1 MATLHSALKSLGPIA
16 FDDIPSDPRERRSF
30 VYNLLNEAC
39 LLVESVP
46 NPPALPSSSENGTT
60 SNNSD
65 SSTGSKTVVTA
76 SNARPPAPISP
87 EVSALQREW
96 GKPVNKVGKSKDN
109 PLQIPVYKLGSG
121 DGRGAWFAR
130 RSVHGGLPFDTWRA
144 KLKGEFEETLKLRER
159 EENWMDAMEKGKIR
173 GLGCERKLETVEVW
187 EGEEKEETG
196 GERGGSIGDNNK
208 DGNKQ
213 RRREIGL
220 LEVNHLSARF
230 PGPAAPRDFVALL
243 LTSDVALDIG
253 RSSSQAVD
261 DTAGH
266 SPRSY
271 MVISKPCKHPD
282 APPRQGYIRGDYESV
297 EFIREIPSADGGYD
311 DESYPVEWIMITRSD
326 PGGSVPRWM
335 VERGT
340 PPSIVAD
347 AMKFIDW
354 ASREDKGQVEKAQD
368 ENENPDIQ
376 LPTRTFDKLVSGGSD
391 SGSGDENDRLL
402 YKEDVTDK
410 KQAPERQDGRIGDS
424 DSDELDQD
432 STSHTNGLFTSVASV
447 VSNKL
452 GKYAPQGV
460 LDYIP
465 GHSRSSSYQ
474 WLPQTTPF
482 LKHHDSDLERQNA
495 TDEDDD
501 SSSISSSGTFA
512 SADSRISS
520 SEGRRKETGAT
531 SLLGY
536 SATAAPED
544 VISRPQSTTQSIASS
559 VSATVDPSASLQ
571 HPKAARKLSKLSKLV
586 SRKQEAENKL
596 AAIQAESRSLKQDV
610 ENQSAPV
617 LSSSIPNGS
626 DGEQQRVSRGI
637 IPTTAARTR
646 SLSLDNDGNRKDT
659 DIDNNN
665 NPRLAMTT
673 TTSKSLRKRAA
684 TLSRTESKLKSRLQ
698 KIGAD
703 EKKLLAKIESRRRKD
718 SASDEIARA
727 RGEIE
732 TLKSEVNRL
741 NGLVRGLRGERE
753 AWIGLVGRL
762 QKENTALIAGREGVD

>member
-1 MATLHSALKSLGPIA
+1 MAALHSALRSLGPIA
-16 FDDIPSDPRERRSF
+16 FDDIPSDPRERRSA
-30 VYNLLNEAC
+30 VHNLLSEAC

-46 NPPALPSSSENGTT
+46 DPPPLLPSSNNGA

-65 SSTGSKTVVTA
+65 SSTGSRTVVTA
-76 SNARPPAPISP
+76 SNARPPVPISA

-96 GKPVNKVGKSKDN
+96 GKPVNKVAKSKDN
-109 PLQIPVYKLGSG
+109 PLQIPVYKLGSR

-130 RSVHGGLPFDTWRA
+130 RSIHGGLPFDTWRA

-159 EENWMDAMEKGKIR
+159 EENWMDALEKGKIR
-173 GLGCERKLETVEVW
+173 GLGCERKLEMMEVW
-187 EGEEKEETG
+187 EGGEDDETR
-196 GERGGSIGDNNK
+196 GERGDIGDDNK

-213 RRREIGL
+213 RPREIGL
-220 LEVNHLSARF
+220 LEVYHLSARF
-230 PGPAAPRDFVALL
+230 PGPAAPRDFVTLL

-253 RSSSQAVD
+253 RSSSRAVE
-261 DTAGH
+261 DTAGR
-266 SPRSY
+266 SPRNY
-271 MVISKPCKHPD
+271 MVISKPCKHPE

-297 EFIREIPSADGGYD
+297 EFIRELPSADGGYD
-311 DESYPVEWIMITRSD
+311 GGICPVEWIMITRSD

-347 AMKFIDW
+347 AMKFVDW
-354 ASREDKGQVEKAQD
+354 ASREDSKDQVEKAGD
-368 ENENPDIQ
+368 ENEKPDIR
-376 LPTRTFDKLVSGGSD
+376 LPTRSFDKLVSAGSD

-402 YKEDVTDK
+402 QKEDLTDK
-410 KQAPERQDGRIGDS
+410 RQAPERQYDHIGDS
-424 DSDELDQD
+424 DSDELDRD
-432 STSHTNGLFTSVASV
+432 STAHTNGLFTSVASV

-482 LKHHDSDLERQNA
+482 LKHRDSDLERQNA

-520 SEGRRKETGAT
+520 SQGRRNETDAT
-531 SLLGY
+531 SLLGHT
-536 SATAAPED
+536 ATTAPED
-544 VISRPQSTTQSIASS
+544 VLSRPQSTTQSIASS
-559 VSATVDPSASLQ
+559 VSATVNPSASLQ
-571 HPKAARKLSKLSKLV
+571 HPKASKKLSKLAKLA

-596 AAIQAESRSLKQDV
+596 AAIQAESSSLKQDV

-626 DGEQQRVSRGI
+626 DGEQQRVPRGI

-659 DIDNNN
+659 DIDSNNL
-665 NPRLAMTT
+665 RLAMTT

-703 EKKLLAKIESRRRKD
+703 EKKLLGKIESRRRKD
-718 SASDEIARA
+718 SESDQMARA
-727 RGEIE
+727 KGEIE
-732 TLKSEVNRL
+732 ALKSEVNRL
-741 NGLVRGLRGERE
+741 NGVVRELRGERE
-753 AWIGLVGRL
+753 AWIELVGRL
-762 QKENTALIAGREGVD
+762 QKENTALVAGREGVD